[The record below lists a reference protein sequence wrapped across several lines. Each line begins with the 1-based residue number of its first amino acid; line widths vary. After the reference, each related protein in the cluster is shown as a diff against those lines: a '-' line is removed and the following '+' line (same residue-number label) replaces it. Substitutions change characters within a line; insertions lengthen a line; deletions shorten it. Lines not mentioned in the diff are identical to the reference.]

1 LSELL
6 KGHLRIQA
14 VVFHCF
20 KGRWNK
26 TMPVSFDPML
36 EVSSGDFMRFL
47 SQFTILLLLLAVL
60 VPLAY
65 GGNVEDGLVA
75 AESGD
80 FKTAHSLWLAESEK
94 GNPAAQGYLGIL
106 YLKGQGVAKDEQ
118 LALKWLRSAADGGD
132 ATAQTNLGAL
142 YIQGQSV
149 EVDYDKAVHWFRL
162 AGNQGDPNAQS
173 YLGVM
178 YARGQGV
185 QQSDAQAAK
194 WFHMAARRGDAKAQ
208 LSLGVMYDVGR
219 GVAQN
224 PVVACAWY
232 SLALEN
238 GEATAQRA
246 LETTKKKM
254 TEVEI
259 EISEQIAEQLR
270 MDIGR

>member
-1 LSELL
+1 
-6 KGHLRIQA
+6 
-14 VVFHCF
+14 
-20 KGRWNK
+20 
-26 TMPVSFDPML
+26 
-36 EVSSGDFMRFL
+36 
-47 SQFTILLLLLAVL
+47 
-60 VPLAY
+60 
-65 GGNVEDGLVA
+65 
-75 AESGD
+75 
-80 FKTAHSLWLAESEK
+80 
-94 GNPAAQGYLGIL
+94 
-106 YLKGQGVAKDEQ
+106 
-118 LALKWLRSAADGGD
+118 
-132 ATAQTNLGAL
+132 
-142 YIQGQSV
+142 
-149 EVDYDKAVHWFRL
+149 
-162 AGNQGDPNAQS
+162 
-173 YLGVM
+173 M

-238 GEATAQRA
+238 GEAAAQGA

-259 EISEQIAEQLR
+259 ETSEQIAEQLR